1 MKISDTGK
9 TLIKRFEG
17 ISLKAYYCPAGKLT
31 IGYGHTGL
39 VDGKPIN
46 PKLIITKEKAE
57 QLLNLDVEKFEKAVI
72 SLVKVPIKQNQF
84 DALISFCYNVGI
96 GNFQSSTLLK
106 LLNEKKY
113 TAAGEQFGRWVYV
126 DKKVSQGL
134 VNRRN
139 AEAELFNRK

>member
-1 MKISDTGK
+1 M
-9 TLIKRFEG
+9 G
-17 ISLKAYYCPAGKLT
+17 IQ
-31 IGYGHTGL
+31 GL

>member
-1 MKISDTGK
+1 M
-9 TLIKRFEG
+9 G
-17 ISLKAYYCPAGKLT
+17 IQ
-31 IGYGHTGL
+31 GL

-106 LLNEKKY
+106 LLNEKN
-113 TAAGEQFGRWVYV
+113 TPLLENNLDVGFMWI
-126 DKKVSQGL
+126 KK
-134 VNRRN
+134 
-139 AEAELFNRK
+139 FRKVW